1 MFQVAEA
8 SLRFFD
14 ASYSV
19 QQLAASDLIVD
30 VAGGLGQTAIF
41 LADRLPEQKFLVL
54 DYSSVTDEGERQCP
68 AHLRHSIKYQAH
80 DMFKSYGEVM
90 DGNQDNLVFLLKQVL
105 HDWGDIEC
113 IRILS
118 NVLEPLGKSGRI
130 LIIESVKPLE
140 NVSLSTAMSELMVMS
155 MFGGFHRTYA
165 DYERLIL
172 AAGYDVAIKTWSAN
186 SGQHDDFLVI
196 EVQPGGVS

>member
-54 DYSSVTDEGERQCP
+54 DYSSVTDEGERQCS

-118 NVLEPLGKSGRI
+118 NVLEALGKSGRI